1 MYSFILAK
9 TVCLL
14 LVTFAAFAAE
24 SEPAI
29 GPRASTFF
37 ITDYL
42 PSAIYEGDTLSACF
56 RVENVQSTKSTSIV
70 SATSFDSTGAELK
83 ILDEKLGV
91 ASGAF
96 APVKFEFNAKRVA
109 RIRFDLKSIGEPSA
123 LASVA
128 VILVRD
134 TDAWP
139 ATRIINGRFVTV
151 DSSSIVIPVVE
162 KKRFVEE
169 RRLAP
174 MKWFFG
180 SGKEES
186 VGRNGK
192 CLAFAPGAWRLTV
205 DSVHSL
211 SPWALDGS
219 VPIASTLNQI
229 MSELRNV
236 TTGEYKRCGL
246 VLPPDD
252 LDVATD
258 PRTYRVVLD
267 TLFARL
273 AKADIGRVTVI
284 APYKHGCND
293 AHRKALWRELHESAT
308 INAVRVLDPL
318 DWMSEAVWRADPN
331 TPGVYA
337 RHPNAA
343 GRKMIEQALADLI
356 R

>member
-1 MYSFILAK
+1 M
-9 TVCLL
+9 
-14 LVTFAAFAAE
+14 
-24 SEPAI
+24 
-29 GPRASTFF
+29 
-37 ITDYL
+37 
-42 PSAIYEGDTLSACF
+42 
-56 RVENVQSTKSTSIV
+56 Q
-70 SATSFDSTGAELK
+70 
-83 ILDEKLGV
+83 
-91 ASGAF
+91 
-96 APVKFEFNAKRVA
+96 
-109 RIRFDLKSIGEPSA
+109 
-123 LASVA
+123 
-128 VILVRD
+128 
-134 TDAWP
+134 
-139 ATRIINGRFVTV
+139 
-151 DSSSIVIPVVE
+151 
-162 KKRFVEE
+162 
-169 RRLAP
+169 
-174 MKWFFG
+174 
-180 SGKEES
+180 
-186 VGRNGK
+186 
-192 CLAFAPGAWRLTV
+192 
-205 DSVHSL
+205 SL

-219 VPIASTLNQI
+219 VPVASTLNQI

-236 TTGEYKRCGL
+236 TTGEYKRGGL